1 MVDYIQGVIL
11 VLFEALICSA
21 FLSSFL
27 QRKHREIRW
36 QMLEVASLAGLYL
49 ISAAHHILFKIA
61 PDKGRWTGACSDT
74 GCRHILSM

>member
-49 ISAAHHILFKIA
+49 ISAATHIIQN
-61 PDKGRWTGACSDT
+61 RS
-74 GCRHILSM
+74 

>member
-1 MVDYIQGVIL
+1 MVDYIQGVTL

-49 ISAAHHILFKIA
+49 ISAA
-61 PDKGRWTGACSDT
+61 TT
-74 GCRHILSM
+74 